1 MKYSRVVKRIIFGH
15 NTKLHVSILTYKLKT
30 FITLTI
36 MFRSLVYLV
45 GNSIMLLI
53 LSSLLG
59 NFEIQ
64 SIGNAAIFVVVLTIL
79 NWTVVPIIKF
89 FTFPINLLTLG
100 LFYAILNVIVILL
113 LARNL
118 PGIQLAGDG
127 FTQFITAVVISVS
140 MSVVQTLIGK
150 RF

>member
-1 MKYSRVVKRIIFGH
+1 
-15 NTKLHVSILTYKLKT
+15 
-30 FITLTI
+30 

-45 GNSIMLLI
+45 GNSLMLLI

-64 SIGNAAIFVVVLTIL
+64 SIGNAAIFVVALTIL

-100 LFYAILNVIVILL
+100 LFYAILNVVVILL

-118 PGIQLAGDG
+118 PGIELAGEG
-127 FTQFITAVVISVS
+127 FTQFITALVISVS
-140 MSVVQTLIGK
+140 LSVVQTLIGK
-150 RF
+150 RY